1 MAKNGV
7 KINPDHTYAAQEAA
21 LLLELT
27 VETIKKKCRD
37 GEIKGI
43 QKGSKKKW
51 HVKGSEILRLRKIW
65 NLD

>member
-1 MAKNGV
+1 MAKNGP
-7 KINPDHTYAAQEAA
+7 KINADHAYTAQEAA
-21 LLLELT
+21 VLLELT

-37 GEIKGI
+37 GEITGI

-51 HVKGSEILRLRKIW
+51 HVKGNEILRLRKLW